1 MYCTEFRCYF
11 NAYFHFYCNS
21 GIQMHFPRLF
31 PLFRIPRLHGVAK
44 NLFFF
49 QNYLSRR
56 EGEGCKAPRK
66 HEIQ

>member
-1 MYCTEFRCYF
+1 MY
-11 NAYFHFYCNS
+11 
-21 GIQMHFPRLF
+21 FPPLF
-31 PLFRIPRLHGVAK
+31 PLFSIPRLHDVAE

-49 QNYLSRR
+49 FENNLSRR